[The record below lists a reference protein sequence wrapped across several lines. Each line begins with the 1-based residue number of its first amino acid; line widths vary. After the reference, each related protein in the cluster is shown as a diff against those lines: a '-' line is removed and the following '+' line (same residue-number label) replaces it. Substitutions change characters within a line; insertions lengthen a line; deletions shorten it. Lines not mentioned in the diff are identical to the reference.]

1 MVESSGIWHSLVMDA
16 LLSLLWYLP
25 SVLFGI
31 GTVVTLLAV
40 RRAPAGTEDEDGF
53 HYQTVSNRSLDARQQ
68 QSSDTVPPMGV
79 RLA

>member
-53 HYQTVSNRSLDARQQ
+53 HYQPASNRSLDVRQQ

>member
-1 MVESSGIWHSLVMDA
+1 MAESVGIWHCFLMDA
-16 LLSLLWYLP
+16 ILSLLWNLP
-25 SVLFGI
+25 TVVFGI

-53 HYQTVSNRSLDARQQ
+53 HYQPATGQSLEARQRQ
-68 QSSDTVPPMGV
+68 TSGTVPPMGA

>member
-1 MVESSGIWHSLVMDA
+1 MDA

-40 RRAPAGTEDEDGF
+40 RRAPAGMEDEDGF
-53 HYQTVSNRSLDARQQ
+53 HYQATSNRSLDARQQ

>member
-1 MVESSGIWHSLVMDA
+1 MDA
-16 LLSLLWYLP
+16 LLSLLWCLP

-53 HYQTVSNRSLDARQQ
+53 HYQPASNRSLEARQRPNAG
-68 QSSDTVPPMGV
+68 TVPPMGV

>member
-53 HYQTVSNRSLDARQQ
+53 HYQPASTRSLDARQQ

>member
-1 MVESSGIWHSLVMDA
+1 MDA

-53 HYQTVSNRSLDARQQ
+53 HYQATSNLSLDARQRPNA
-68 QSSDTVPPMGV
+68 DTVPPMGV